1 MELRALIVAVIAGVL
16 QGIVEWLPVS
26 SKSMIGLVF
35 VDGGG
40 FSGNTAYVMGLLAN
54 FGSFFAALYFFR
66 SDILEALRGL
76 RSPFAKTVE
85 ATKLRYLVIATFATA
100 VVGLPIY
107 AVVVHAFHRSAGAVF
122 MAVVGIFLLAT
133 TVVNRRRER
142 MARGSVGGSEAVPG
156 AGGSAIVGA
165 AQGLA
170 ALPGVSRSA
179 VTVTPLLMLGETP
192 PAALRFSFLLDVVG
206 LLGAGLTPF
215 LVGHAGFSA
224 LHQVGTTAM
233 VVMVLVAAVVSF
245 LAIGTMLKVAS
256 RLRSSTVTLVLGL
269 VTLAGAALYAAGV

>member
-1 MELRALIVAVIAGVL
+1 MRSLIVALVAGLL

-40 FSGNTAYVMGLLAN
+40 FSNNTAYVMGLLAN
-54 FGSFFAALYFFR
+54 FGSFFAALYYFR
-66 SDILEALRGL
+66 ADIFEALRGL
-76 RSPFAKTVE
+76 RSPFGKTVE
-85 ATKLRYLVIATFATA
+85 AMKLRYLVIATFATA
-100 VVGLPIY
+100 LVGLPIY
-107 AVVVHAFHRSAGAVF
+107 AAVVHVFHRSAGAVF
-122 MAVVGIFLLAT
+122 MGAVGLFLLAT
-133 TVVNRRRER
+133 TVINRRRER
-142 MARGSVGGSEAVPG
+142 MAARGANGKYEVPG

-179 VTVTPLLMLGETP
+179 VTVTPLLMMGESP
-192 PAALRFSFLLDVVG
+192 AAALRFSFLLDVVG

-224 LHQVGTTAM
+224 LHQVGSTDM
-233 VVMVLVAAVVSF
+233 ILMIVVAAVVSF
-245 LAIGTMLKVAS
+245 LAIDVMLRVAS
-256 RLRSSTVTLVLGL
+256 RLRSSTVTLALGL
-269 VTLAGAALYAAGV
+269 VTLAGAVLYASGI